1 MNPGRSFP
9 WRLRGLKMNSDGK
22 EKKKTGKAR
31 RILALICLFLMAGLV
46 IGLLWAAFTHA
57 PKGTILAFLFALMAV
72 PFVFYA
78 CITYLRHKEEYLEKL
93 MEKEN

>member
-1 MNPGRSFP
+1 
-9 WRLRGLKMNSDGK
+9 MNSDGK
-22 EKKKTGKAR
+22 ETKKTGKAR
-31 RILALICLFLMAGLV
+31 RILALICLLLMAGLV

-57 PKGTILAFLFALMAV
+57 PKGTILAFLFTLMAV

-93 MEKEN
+93 MEKEK